1 MALPMINHEVDII
14 MNRNIPR
21 LLGVGGGGCLH
32 LLLNYGRDLTPMPT
46 CRHNVPPS
54 FEE

>member
-1 MALPMINHEVDII
+1 MALPMINHEVDVI
-14 MNRNIPR
+14 MNINIPR
-21 LLGVGGGGCLH
+21 LLGGGSGGFLH

-46 CRHNVPPS
+46 C